1 MYMYLRNVLA
11 ASASSNNR
19 PTIVPDRPEK
29 HIRPTRNGVDELYVD
44 ELYIDLLIARLTEAG
59 DTPVLRHKGQ
69 NTSAAD
75 LLKSIYRYARTLA
88 RIGIQRG
95 SLVAL
100 FAPNCPD
107 ALAVRYAAN
116 LVGAASYYLSDPS
129 DPQRRADSLSVG
141 L

>member
-1 MYMYLRNVLA
+1 MHLRNVLA
-11 ASASSNNR
+11 ASASSDNR
-19 PTIVPDRPEK
+19 PTIVPGRPEK
-29 HIRPTRNGVDELYVD
+29 HIRPTRNRVD